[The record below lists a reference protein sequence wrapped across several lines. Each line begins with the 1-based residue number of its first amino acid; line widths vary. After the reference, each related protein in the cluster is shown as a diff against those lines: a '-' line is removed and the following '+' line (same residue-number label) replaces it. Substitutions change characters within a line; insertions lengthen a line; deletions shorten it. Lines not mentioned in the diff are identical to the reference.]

1 MTPADVKGTPM
12 MPARFGVALS
22 NEVPLEESVALARR
36 AEELGFDE
44 VWVPESRHGRSA
56 TTAAAVLAR
65 ETTTIGIGVGVV
77 NPFWRH
83 PSLIAM
89 EAAALD
95 EASGGRLRLG
105 IGAALWT
112 LRALGEDD
120 RRTRR
125 PLAAMVEA
133 VRVVKA
139 MLAGED
145 GVDGDV
151 YRVRADARLDFE
163 PRRRDVPV
171 YVGAVNKR
179 MVEAAGAWADGVY
192 LGAIT
197 SPGYVAW
204 ALERMAQGASNAG
217 RNHDGLDLCANV
229 LTSVSKDGKAARD
242 ACRQVLT
249 YYLWRVEPVVYETSG
264 ADPEAV
270 AFVRS
275 KVKDQGLDRVAEQL
289 PEELID
295 VFAAAGTPD
304 EVAAKVTE
312 FGEAGLKGFL
322 AWYVFGPDPDEGL
335 RLLIDVV
342 RAR

>member
-1 MTPADVKGTPM
+1 MSLPEAGGPEAPTRV
-12 MPARFGVALS
+12 GVALS

-65 ETTTIGIGVGVV
+65 ETSRIGIGVGVV

-120 RRTRR
+120 ERTRR
-125 PLAAMVEA
+125 PLAAMIEA
-133 VRVVKA
+133 VRVIKA

-145 GVDGDV
+145 GIDGDV
-151 YRVRADARLDFE
+151 FRVRADARLDFD
-163 PRRRDVPV
+163 PCRRDVPV
-171 YVGAVNKR
+171 YVGAVNRK
-179 MVEAAGAWADGVY
+179 MVEAAGACADGVY

-197 SPGYVAW
+197 SPGYVRW
-204 ALERMAQGASNAG
+204 ARERMAEGARGAG
-217 RNHDGLDLCANV
+217 RDPHGLDLCANV
-229 LTSVSKDGKAARD
+229 LTSVSKDAKAARD
-242 ACRQVLT
+242 ACRHVLT
-249 YYLWRVEPVVYETSG
+249 YYLWRVEPVVYESSG

-275 KVKDQGLDRVAEQL
+275 RVQEEGVDAVAERL
-289 PEELID
+289 PDHLID
-295 VFAAAGTPD
+295 VFAAAGTP
-304 EVAAKVTE
+304 ETVMAKLAE
-312 FGEAGLKGFL
+312 FEDAGLRGFL

-335 RLLIDVV
+335 RLLVEAM

>member
-1 MTPADVKGTPM
+1 M

-22 NEVPLEESVALARR
+22 NEVPLEESVELARR
-36 AEELGFDE
+36 AEGLGFDE

-65 ETTTIGIGVGVV
+65 ETATIGIGVGVV

-83 PSLIAM
+83 PALIAM

-139 MLAGED
+139 MLAGVD

-171 YVGAVNKR
+171 YVGAVNRR

-197 SPGYVAW
+197 SPGYVRW
-204 ALERMAQGASNAG
+204 ARQRMAEGAATAG

-275 KVKDQGLDRVAEQL
+275 NVQAEGVDRVAQRL

-312 FGEAGLKGFL
+312 FAEAGLKGFL
-322 AWYVFGPDPDEGL
+322 AWYVFGPEPDEGL
-335 RLLIDVV
+335 RLLIDAV

>member
-1 MTPADVKGTPM
+1 M
-12 MPARFGVALS
+12 ARFGVALS
-22 NEVPLEESVALARR
+22 NEVPLAESISLARR

-65 ETTTIGIGVGVV
+65 ETRRIGLGVGVV

-89 EAAALD
+89 EAATVD

-105 IGAALWT
+105 LGAALWT

-120 RRTRR
+120 ERTRR
-125 PLAAMVEA
+125 PLTAMVEA
-133 VRVVKA
+133 IRVVKA

-145 GVDGDV
+145 GADGEV
-151 YRVRADARLDFE
+151 FRVRSKARLDFE
-163 PRRRDVPV
+163 PVRRHIPL
-171 YVGAVNKR
+171 YVGAVNRK
-179 MVEAAGAWADGVY
+179 MMEAAGAWADGVY

-197 SPGYVAW
+197 SPGYARW
-204 ALERMAQGASNAG
+204 ARERMAEGARNAG
-217 RNHDGLDLCANV
+217 RDPGELDLCANI
-229 LTSVSKDGKAARD
+229 LTSVSRDEAQARA
-242 ACRQVLT
+242 ACRRVIT
-249 YYLWRVEPVVYETSG
+249 YYLARVEPVVHETSG

-275 KVKDQGLDRVAEQL
+275 RVPEEGVDAVAERL
-289 PEELID
+289 PEQLID

-304 EVAAKVTE
+304 TVMAKLAE
-312 FGEAGLKGFL
+312 FEEAGLRGLL

-335 RLLIDVV
+335 RLLAEAV
-342 RAR
+342 RRR

>member
-1 MTPADVKGTPM
+1 MTS
-12 MPARFGVALS
+12 RFGVALS
-22 NEVPLEESVALARR
+22 NEVPLAESIALALR

-56 TTAAAVLAR
+56 TSAAAVLAR
-65 ETTTIGIGVGVV
+65 ETERIGIGIGVV

-83 PSLIAM
+83 PALIAM
-89 EAAALD
+89 EAATLD

-120 RRTRR
+120 ERTRR
-125 PLAAMVEA
+125 PLAAMIEA

-139 MLAGED
+139 MLAGKD
-145 GVDGDV
+145 GVDGEV
-151 YRVRADARLDFE
+151 HRVRAGARLDFD
-163 PRRRDVPV
+163 PIRRRVPV

-179 MVEAAGAWADGVY
+179 MMEAAGAWADGVY

-197 SPGYVAW
+197 SPGYVGW
-204 ALERMAQGASNAG
+204 SRERMAEGARTEG
-217 RNHDGLDLCANV
+217 RDPGELDLCANI
-229 LTSVSKDGKAARD
+229 LTSVSRDAKAARD
-242 ACRQVLT
+242 ACRQVIT
-249 YYLWRVEPVVYETSG
+249 YYLWRVEPIVYETSG
-264 ADPEAV
+264 ADPDAV
-270 AFVRS
+270 EFVRS
-275 KVKDQGLDRVAEQL
+275 TVPDEGVDAVARRL

-304 EVAAKVTE
+304 AVMERLAE
-312 FGEAGLKGFL
+312 FEGAGLKGVL

-335 RLLIDVV
+335 RLLSDAV

>member
-1 MTPADVKGTPM
+1 M
-12 MPARFGVALS
+12 ALS
-22 NEVPLEESVALARR
+22 NEVPLRESAALARR
-36 AEELGFDE
+36 AEELGYDE

-65 ETTTIGIGVGVV
+65 ETERIGIGVGVV

-89 EAAALD
+89 EAGALD

-112 LRALGEDD
+112 LRAFGEDD
-120 RRTRR
+120 ERTRR
-125 PLAAMVEA
+125 PLAAMIEA
-133 VRVVKA
+133 IRVVKS

-145 GVDGDV
+145 GVDGEIF
-151 YRVRADARLDFE
+151 RVRADARLDFE
-163 PRRRDVPV
+163 PRRRKVPV
-171 YVGAVNKR
+171 YVGAVNGR
-179 MVEAAGAWADGVY
+179 MIEAAGAWADGVY

-197 SPGYVAW
+197 SPGYVRW
-204 ALERMAQGASNAG
+204 ARDRMAEGARSSG
-217 RNHDGLDLCANV
+217 REDGLDMCANI
-229 LTSVSKDGKAARD
+229 LTSVSRDAEAARD

-264 ADPEAV
+264 ADPDAV
-270 AFVRS
+270 EFVRS
-275 KVKDQGLDRVAEQL
+275 RVPEDGLDSVAERL
-289 PEELID
+289 PGELID

-304 EVAAKVTE
+304 AVMAKLGQFE
-312 FGEAGLKGFL
+312 EAGLKGLL

-335 RLLIDVV
+335 RLLIEA
-342 RAR
+342 ARGR

>member
-1 MTPADVKGTPM
+1 M
-12 MPARFGVALS
+12 GVALS
-22 NEVPLEESVALARR
+22 NEVPLAESIELAMR

-56 TTAAAVLAR
+56 TTAAAVLAHGTER
-65 ETTTIGIGVGVV
+65 IGIGVGVV

-83 PSLIAM
+83 PALIAM
-89 EAAALD
+89 EAATLD

-112 LRALGEDD
+112 LRAMGEDD
-120 RRTRR
+120 ERTRR
-125 PLAAMVEA
+125 PLAAMIET

-145 GVDGDV
+145 GVDGEV
-151 YRVRADARLDFE
+151 YRVRSGARLDFD
-163 PRRRDVPV
+163 PIRRRVPV
-171 YVGAVNKR
+171 YVGAVNRK
-179 MVEAAGAWADGVY
+179 MMEAAGAWADGVY

-197 SPGYVAW
+197 SPGYVRW
-204 ALERMAQGASNAG
+204 ARQRMAEGAQTKG
-217 RNHDGLDLCANV
+217 RDTGVLDLCANV
-229 LTSVSKDGKAARD
+229 LTSVSRDEKAARD
-242 ACRQVLT
+242 ACRQVIT

-270 AFVRS
+270 DFVRS
-275 KVKDQGLDRVAEQL
+275 SVSKEGVDAVAERL
-289 PEELID
+289 PDELID
-295 VFAAAGTPD
+295 VFAAAGTP
-304 EVAAKVTE
+304 ETVGEKLNE
-312 FGEAGLKGFL
+312 FEEAGLKGVL

-335 RLLIDVV
+335 RLLSEVV

>member
-1 MTPADVKGTPM
+1 MSLSEGGASDGST
-12 MPARFGVALS
+12 RFGVALS
-22 NEVPLEESVALARR
+22 NEVPLDESVVLARR

-65 ETTTIGIGVGVV
+65 ETSRIEIGVGVV

-112 LRALGEDD
+112 LRAFGEDD
-120 RRTRR
+120 ERTRR
-125 PLAAMVEA
+125 PLAAMIEA

-145 GVDGDV
+145 GIDGEV
-151 YRVRADARLDFE
+151 FRVRADARLDFE
-163 PRRRDVPV
+163 PGRRRIPI
-171 YVGAVNKR
+171 YVGAVNRK

-197 SPGYVAW
+197 SPGYVRW
-204 ALERMAQGASNAG
+204 ARERMAEGAQRAG
-217 RNHDGLDLCANV
+217 RQHDRLDLCANI
-229 LTSVSKDGKAARD
+229 LTSVSRDAKAARD
-242 ACRQVLT
+242 ACRQVIT

-264 ADPEAV
+264 ADSDAV
-270 AFVRS
+270 AYVRS
-275 KVKDQGLDRVAEQL
+275 KVPEQGLDAVARNL
-289 PEELID
+289 PEDLID
-295 VFAAAGTPD
+295 VFAAAGTVD
-304 EVAAKVTE
+304 MVMARLSE
-312 FGEAGLKGFL
+312 FEAAGLRGVL

-335 RLLIDVV
+335 RLLSEAV
-342 RAR
+342 RDR

>member
-1 MTPADVKGTPM
+1 MTPPGVRGPE
-12 MPARFGVALS
+12 PPVRLGVALS
-22 NEVPLEESVALARR
+22 NEVPLEESIALGRR

-89 EAAALD
+89 EAGALD

-120 RRTRR
+120 ERTRR
-125 PLAAMVEA
+125 PLAAMIEA
-133 VRVVKA
+133 VRIVKA

-145 GVDGDV
+145 GVDGEIF
-151 YRVRADARLDFE
+151 RVRADARLDFE
-163 PRRRDVPV
+163 PGRRRIPV
-171 YVGAVNKR
+171 YVGAVNRK
-179 MVEAAGAWADGVY
+179 MMEAAGAWADGVY

-197 SPGYVAW
+197 SPGYVRW
-204 ALERMAQGASNAG
+204 ARERMAEGARNVG
-217 RNHDGLDLCANV
+217 RCHDGLDVCANI
-229 LTSVSKDGKAARD
+229 LTSVSRDAKAARD
-242 ACRQVLT
+242 ACRQVIT

-264 ADPEAV
+264 ADPETV

-275 KVKDQGLDRVAEQL
+275 KVPEEGLDAVAESL
-289 PEELID
+289 PSELID
-295 VFAAAGTPD
+295 VFAAAGTP
-304 EVAAKVTE
+304 ETVMAKMAE
-312 FGEAGLKGFL
+312 FEEAGLKGLL

-335 RLLIDVV
+335 RLLIE
-342 RAR
+342 AAKAG

>member
-1 MTPADVKGTPM
+1 MSLPDVRGGAPRS
-12 MPARFGVALS
+12 RFGVALS
-22 NEVPLEESVALARR
+22 NEVPLDESIALARR

-65 ETTTIGIGVGVV
+65 ETARVGIGVGVV

-120 RRTRR
+120 ERTRR
-125 PLAAMVEA
+125 PLAAMIEA

-139 MLAGED
+139 MLAGEE
-145 GVDGDV
+145 GVDGQV
-151 YRVRADARLDFE
+151 FRVRADAQLDFE
-163 PRRRDVPV
+163 PRRRRIPV
-171 YVGAVNKR
+171 YVGAVNR
-179 MVEAAGAWADGVY
+179 NMMEAAGAWADGVY

-197 SPGYVAW
+197 SPGYVRW
-204 ALERMAQGASNAG
+204 ARERMAEGARGAG
-217 RNHDGLDLCANV
+217 REQDGLDLCANI
-229 LTSVSKDGKAARD
+229 LTSVSKDAKAARD
-242 ACRQVLT
+242 ACRHVLT
-249 YYLWRVEPVVYETSG
+249 YYLWRVEPVVFETSG

-275 KVKDQGLDRVAEQL
+275 KVPEVGLDSVAERL
-289 PEELID
+289 PDHLID

-304 EVAAKVTE
+304 TVMAKLAE
-312 FGEAGLKGFL
+312 FEEAGLRGLL
-322 AWYVFGPDPDEGL
+322 AWYVFGPEPDEGL
-335 RLLIDVV
+335 RLLIEA
-342 RAR
+342 ARSR

>member
-1 MTPADVKGTPM
+1 
-12 MPARFGVALS
+12 VALS
-22 NEVPLEESVALARR
+22 NEVPLEESAALARR
-36 AEELGFDE
+36 AEDLGFDE

-65 ETTTIGIGVGVV
+65 ETGRIGIGVGVV

-89 EAAALD
+89 EAGALD

-112 LRALGEDD
+112 LRAFGEDD
-120 RRTRR
+120 DRTQR
-125 PLAAMVEA
+125 PLAAMIEA
-133 VRVVKA
+133 IRVVKS

-145 GVDGDV
+145 GVDGEIF
-151 YRVRADARLDFE
+151 RVRADARLDFE
-163 PRRRDVPV
+163 PRRRKVPV
-171 YVGAVNKR
+171 YVGAVNRK
-179 MVEAAGAWADGVY
+179 MIEAAGAWADGVY

-197 SPGYVAW
+197 SPGYVRW
-204 ALERMAQGASNAG
+204 ARARMAEGARSSG
-217 RNHDGLDLCANV
+217 RQEEGLDMCANI
-229 LTSVSKDGKAARD
+229 LTSVSRDARAARD

-264 ADPEAV
+264 ADPDAV

-275 KVKDQGLDRVAEQL
+275 SVPEDGLDSVAERL
-289 PEELID
+289 PDELID

-304 EVAAKVTE
+304 TVMEKLRE
-312 FGEAGLKGFL
+312 FEEAGLTGLL

-335 RLLIDVV
+335 RLLIEA
-342 RAR
+342 ARDR

>member
-1 MTPADVKGTPM
+1 MTS
-12 MPARFGVALS
+12 RFGVALS

-65 ETTTIGIGVGVV
+65 ETERIGIGVGVV

-89 EAAALD
+89 EAATLD

-120 RRTRR
+120 ERTRH
-125 PLAAMVEA
+125 PLAAMIEA

-145 GVDGDV
+145 GIDGQV
-151 YRVRADARLDFE
+151 YRVRGESRLDFE
-163 PRRRDVPV
+163 PVRRRVPV
-171 YVGAVNKR
+171 YVGAVNRR
-179 MVEAAGAWADGVY
+179 MMEAAGAWADGVY

-197 SPGYVAW
+197 SPGYVRW
-204 ALERMAQGASNAG
+204 SRERMAEGARSAG
-217 RNHDGLDLCANV
+217 REANELDLCANI
-229 LTSVSKDGKAARD
+229 LTSVSRDAKAARD
-242 ACRQVLT
+242 ACRRVLT

-264 ADPEAV
+264 ADPEAI
-270 AFVRS
+270 AFVRAR
-275 KVKDQGLDRVAEQL
+275 VPEDGVDAVAERL

-304 EVAAKVTE
+304 EVLAKLAE
-312 FGEAGLKGFL
+312 FEEAGLRGAL

-335 RLLIDVV
+335 RLLAEA
-342 RAR
+342 ARERVNAEGQP

>member
-1 MTPADVKGTPM
+1 MNPLGNGGPEA
-12 MPARFGVALS
+12 PARFGVALS
-22 NEVPLEESVALARR
+22 NEVPLEESVSLALR

-65 ETTTIGIGVGVV
+65 ETGTIGLGVGVV

-89 EAAALD
+89 EAASLD

-112 LRALGEDD
+112 LRAFGEDD
-120 RRTRR
+120 DRTRH
-125 PLAAMVEA
+125 PLAAMIEA
-133 VRVVKA
+133 IRVVKA

-145 GVDGDV
+145 GIDGDV
-151 YRVRADARLDFE
+151 FRVRADARLDFE
-163 PRRRDVPV
+163 PHRRRVPV
-171 YVGAVNKR
+171 YVGAVNER

-197 SPGYVAW
+197 SPGYAGW
-204 ALERMAQGASNAG
+204 ARERMAEGARKTG
-217 RNHDGLDLCANV
+217 RDPGELDLCANI
-229 LTSVSKDGKAARD
+229 LTSVSKDEKAARD
-242 ACRQVLT
+242 ACRQVIT
-249 YYLWRVEPVVYETSG
+249 YYLWRVEPVVHETSG
-264 ADPEAV
+264 ADPEEV

-275 KVKDQGLDRVAEQL
+275 KVPEEGLDAVAERL
-289 PEELID
+289 PSGLID
-295 VFAAAGTPD
+295 VFAAAGTP
-304 EVAAKVTE
+304 ETVMARLTE
-312 FGEAGLKGFL
+312 FEDAGLKGLL
-322 AWYVFGPDPDEGL
+322 AWYVFGPDPDDGL
-335 RLLIDVV
+335 RLLIEAA

>member
-1 MTPADVKGTPM
+1 MSGPDERGPSDR
-12 MPARFGVALS
+12 ARLGVALS
-22 NEVPLEESVALARR
+22 NEGPLVESIELARR

-65 ETTTIGIGVGVV
+65 ETSRIGIGVGVV

-89 EAAALD
+89 EAASLD

-120 RRTRR
+120 ERTHR
-125 PLAAMVEA
+125 PLAAMMEA
-133 VRVVKA
+133 IKVVKS
-139 MLAGED
+139 MLAAED
-145 GVDGDV
+145 GIDGNV
-151 YRVRADARLDFE
+151 FRVRADARLDFE
-163 PRRRDVPV
+163 PCRSGVPV
-171 YVGAVNKR
+171 YVGAVNRK
-179 MVEAAGAWADGVY
+179 MVEAAGAYADGVY

-197 SPGYVAW
+197 SPGYVRW
-204 ALERMAQGASNAG
+204 ARQRMADGARSVG
-217 RNHDGLDLCANV
+217 RSPDGLDLCANV
-229 LTSVSKDGKAARD
+229 LTSVSKDAKAARD

-249 YYLWRVEPVVYETSG
+249 YYLWRVEPVVHETSG

-270 AFVRS
+270 DFVRS
-275 KVKDQGLDRVAEQL
+275 RVGEEGVDAVARKL
-289 PEELID
+289 PDHLID

-304 EVAAKVTE
+304 MVLEKLAE
-312 FGEAGLKGFL
+312 FEEAGLRGFL

-335 RLLIDVV
+335 RLLIEA
-342 RAR
+342 ARSR

>member
-1 MTPADVKGTPM
+1 MSLPE
-12 MPARFGVALS
+12 ARPPEAPTRVGVALS
-22 NEVPLEESVALARR
+22 NEVPLTESIALARR

-65 ETTTIGIGVGVV
+65 ETSRIGIGVGVV

-120 RRTRR
+120 ERTRR
-125 PLAAMVEA
+125 PLAAMIEA
-133 VRVVKA
+133 VRVIKA
-139 MLAGED
+139 LLAGEE
-145 GVDGDV
+145 GVDGDIF
-151 YRVRADARLDFE
+151 RVRADARLDFE
-163 PRRRDVPV
+163 PLRRDVPV
-171 YVGAVNKR
+171 YVGAVNRK
-179 MVEAAGAWADGVY
+179 MVEAAGACADGVY

-197 SPGYVAW
+197 SPGYVRW
-204 ALERMAQGASNAG
+204 ARERMAEGARGAG
-217 RNHDGLDLCANV
+217 RDPHGLDLCANV
-229 LTSVSKDGKAARD
+229 LTSVSKDAKAARD

-249 YYLWRVEPVVYETSG
+249 YYLWRVEPVVYESSG

-275 KVKDQGLDRVAEQL
+275 KVEEDGVDAVAERL
-289 PEELID
+289 PDHLID

-304 EVAAKVTE
+304 MVMAKLAE
-312 FGEAGLKGFL
+312 FEDAGLRGFL

-335 RLLIDVV
+335 RLLVEAM
-342 RAR
+342 RTR

>member
-1 MTPADVKGTPM
+1 MAS
-12 MPARFGVALS
+12 FGVALS
-22 NEVPLEESVALARR
+22 NEVPLAESIALARR

-44 VWVPESRHGRSA
+44 VWVPESLHGRSA

-65 ETTTIGIGVGVV
+65 ETKRVRLGVGVV

-89 EAAALD
+89 EAATLD

-105 IGAALWT
+105 LGAALWT

-120 RRTRR
+120 ERTRR
-125 PLAAMVEA
+125 PLAAMIEA
-133 VRVVKA
+133 IRVVKA

-145 GVDGDV
+145 GTDGEV
-151 YRVRADARLDFE
+151 YRVRSKARLDFE
-163 PRRRDVPV
+163 PVRRRIPL
-171 YVGAVNKR
+171 YVGAVNRK
-179 MVEAAGAWADGVY
+179 MMEAAGAWADGVY

-197 SPGYVAW
+197 SPGYARW
-204 ALERMAQGASNAG
+204 ARERMAEGAVSAG
-217 RNHDGLDLCANV
+217 RDPGELDLCANI
-229 LTSVSKDGKAARD
+229 LTSVSRDEAEARD
-242 ACRQVLT
+242 ACRRVIT
-249 YYLWRVEPVVYETSG
+249 YYLCRVEPVVHETSG

-275 KVKDQGLDRVAEQL
+275 RVPEEGVDAVAERL
-289 PEELID
+289 PEQLID

-304 EVAAKVTE
+304 TVMAKLAE
-312 FGEAGLKGFL
+312 FEEAGLKGLL

-335 RLLIDVV
+335 RLLAEAV
-342 RAR
+342 RRR

>member
-1 MTPADVKGTPM
+1 

-22 NEVPLEESVALARR
+22 NEVPLEESVELARR
-36 AEELGFDE
+36 AEGLGFDE

-65 ETTTIGIGVGVV
+65 ETATIGIGVGVV

-83 PSLIAM
+83 PALIAM

-139 MLAGED
+139 MLAGVD

-171 YVGAVNKR
+171 YVGAVNRR

-197 SPGYVAW
+197 SPGYVRW
-204 ALERMAQGASNAG
+204 ARQRMAEGAATAG

-242 ACRQVLT
+242 ACRRVLT

-275 KVKDQGLDRVAEQL
+275 NVQAEGVDRVAQRL

-312 FGEAGLKGFL
+312 FAEAGLKGFL
-322 AWYVFGPDPDEGL
+322 AWYVFGPEPDEGL
-335 RLLIDVV
+335 RLLIDAV

>member
-1 MTPADVKGTPM
+1 M

-22 NEVPLEESVALARR
+22 NEVPIEESVELARW
-36 AEELGFDE
+36 AEGLGFDE

-65 ETTTIGIGVGVV
+65 ETATIGIGVGVV

-83 PSLIAM
+83 PALIAM

-139 MLAGED
+139 MLAGVD

-171 YVGAVNKR
+171 YVGAVNRK

-197 SPGYVAW
+197 SPGYVRW
-204 ALERMAQGASNAG
+204 ARQRMAEGAATAG

-275 KVKDQGLDRVAEQL
+275 NVQAEGVDRVAQRL

-312 FGEAGLKGFL
+312 FAEAGLKGFL
-322 AWYVFGPDPDEGL
+322 AWYVFGPEPDEGL
-335 RLLIDVV
+335 RLLIDAV

>member
-1 MTPADVKGTPM
+1 MSLPE
-12 MPARFGVALS
+12 ARGSEAPTRVGVALS
-22 NEVPLEESVALARR
+22 NEVPLTESIALARR

-65 ETTTIGIGVGVV
+65 ETSRIGIGVGVV

-120 RRTRR
+120 ERTRR
-125 PLAAMVEA
+125 PLAAMIEA
-133 VRVVKA
+133 VRVIKA
-139 MLAGED
+139 LLAGEE
-145 GVDGDV
+145 GVDGDIF
-151 YRVRADARLDFE
+151 RVRADARLDFE
-163 PRRRDVPV
+163 PLRRDVPV
-171 YVGAVNKR
+171 YVGAVNRK
-179 MVEAAGAWADGVY
+179 MVEAAGACADGVY

-197 SPGYVAW
+197 SPGYVRW
-204 ALERMAQGASNAG
+204 ARERMAEGARGAG
-217 RNHDGLDLCANV
+217 RDPHGLDLCANV
-229 LTSVSKDGKAARD
+229 LTSVSKDAKAARD

-249 YYLWRVEPVVYETSG
+249 YYLWRVEPVVYESSG

-275 KVKDQGLDRVAEQL
+275 KVEEDGVDAVAERL
-289 PEELID
+289 PDHLID

-304 EVAAKVTE
+304 MVMAKLAE
-312 FGEAGLKGFL
+312 FEDAGLRGFL

-335 RLLIDVV
+335 RLLVEAM
-342 RAR
+342 RTR

>member
-1 MTPADVKGTPM
+1 MSLPE
-12 MPARFGVALS
+12 ARGPQGPTRVGVALS

-65 ETTTIGIGVGVV
+65 ETSRIGIGVGVV

-120 RRTRR
+120 ERTRR
-125 PLAAMVEA
+125 PLAAMNEA

-145 GVDGDV
+145 GIDGDV
-151 YRVRADARLDFE
+151 FRVRADARLDFV
-163 PRRRDVPV
+163 PHRRDVPV
-171 YVGAVNKR
+171 YVGAVNRK

-197 SPGYVAW
+197 SPGYVRW
-204 ALERMAQGASNAG
+204 ARDRMAEGASRAG
-217 RNHDGLDLCANV
+217 RDSNALDLCANV
-229 LTSVSKDGKAARD
+229 LTSVSKDAKAARD

-249 YYLWRVEPVVYETSG
+249 YYLWRVEPVVYESSG

-275 KVKDQGLDRVAEQL
+275 RVQEEGVDAVAERL
-289 PEELID
+289 PDHLID

-304 EVAAKVTE
+304 TVMAKLAE
-312 FGEAGLKGFL
+312 FEEAGLRGFL

-335 RLLIDVV
+335 RLLIEAM